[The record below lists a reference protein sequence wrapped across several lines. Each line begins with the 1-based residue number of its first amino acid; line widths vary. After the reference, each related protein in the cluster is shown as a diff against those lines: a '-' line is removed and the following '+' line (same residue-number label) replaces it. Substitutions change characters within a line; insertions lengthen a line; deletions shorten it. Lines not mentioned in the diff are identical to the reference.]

1 MEFNIR
7 RDRQG
12 RLSNSTLKE
21 VAGFGV
27 ASLPCLYRNN
37 STEIGQQITLEE
49 ATRLASQL
57 STKLR
62 KSAAGLAWNVEYF
75 CQKYGIE
82 KVGFLTLTFKDH
94 VTDFRE
100 AQKRFNSLKT
110 HVLKGRYQDYIRV
123 VERQKSGRIH
133 YHLLVALTCDI
144 RTGFDFFAVKD
155 NDYSSANQSIRS
167 EWAFWRRTAPKYRF
181 GRTELMPVRS
191 TSEGI
196 GKYVGKYIGKTLEM
210 RKPEDKGCRLVE
222 YSRGARM
229 ASTRF
234 QFVSD
239 GSAEWRRKLG
249 IFVHYIAENT
259 GCEPSFEG
267 LRRVLG
273 ARWSYHW
280 REFIFNLP

>member
-1 MEFNIR
+1 MQFNIR

-12 RLSNSTLKE
+12 RLSISTLDE
-21 VAGFGV
+21 AAGFGV

-37 STEIGQQITLEE
+37 SIEIVQLITLEE
-49 ATRLASQL
+49 ATRLASEL

-110 HVLKGRYQDYIRV
+110 NILKDRYQDYIRV

-144 RTGFDFFAVKD
+144 RTGFDFSAVKD
-155 NDYSSANQSIRS
+155 NDYSSANPAIRA

-229 ASTRF
+229 TSTRF
-234 QFVSD
+234 QFVSE

-267 LRRVLG
+267 LSRVLG
-273 ARWSYHW
+273 VRWSYYW

>member
-1 MEFNIR
+1 M
-7 RDRQG
+7 
-12 RLSNSTLKE
+12 
-21 VAGFGV
+21 
-27 ASLPCLYRNN
+27 
-37 STEIGQQITLEE
+37 
-49 ATRLASQL
+49 
-57 STKLR
+57 
-62 KSAAGLAWNVEYF
+62 EYF

-110 HVLKGRYQDYIRV
+110 NVLKGRYQDYIRV

-155 NDYSSANQSIRS
+155 NDYSSANHDIRA

-249 IFVHYIAENT
+249 IFVHYISENT

-273 ARWSYHW
+273 VRWSYHW
-280 REFIFNLP
+280 REFIFNLQIFRFLAHLLACARS

>member
-1 MEFNIR
+1 I
-7 RDRQG
+7 
-12 RLSNSTLKE
+12 
-21 VAGFGV
+21 
-27 ASLPCLYRNN
+27 
-37 STEIGQQITLEE
+37 
-49 ATRLASQL
+49 
-57 STKLR
+57 
-62 KSAAGLAWNVEYF
+62 
-75 CQKYGIE
+75 
-82 KVGFLTLTFKDH
+82 
-94 VTDFRE
+94 
-100 AQKRFNSLKT
+100 
-110 HVLKGRYQDYIRV
+110 LKGRYQDYIRV

-133 YHLLVALTCDI
+133 YHLLVALNCDI
-144 RTGFDFFAVKD
+144 RTGFDFSAVKD
-155 NDYSSANQSIRS
+155 NDYSSANHDIRA

-229 ASTRF
+229 VSTRF
-234 QFVSD
+234 QFVSE

-273 ARWSYHW
+273 VRWSYHW